1 MTRFLS
7 RTWFRLRMMRFRKA
21 PANPRGPDGKYVS
34 RRDWRIEQM
43 REGFGG

>member
-34 RRDWRIEQM
+34 RRDWRLEKM